1 MSLEHAPAREAG
13 KAERASKAEP
23 PNPDALAWSIGNFAK
38 LIDVGRSFIYQEIK
52 AGNLVANKAGDRTL
66 ITNPNG
72 KKYIENLPR
81 LIPKAERSG
90 PKTT

>member
-1 MSLEHAPAREAG
+1 MSLERAPARDAD
-13 KAERASKAEP
+13 KAEKATKAEP
-23 PNPDALAWSIGNFAK
+23 PNPNALAWSINNFAI
-38 LIDVGRSFIYQEIK
+38 LAGLGRSFVYQEIND
-52 AGNLVANKAGDRTL
+52 GNLVASKAGDRTL